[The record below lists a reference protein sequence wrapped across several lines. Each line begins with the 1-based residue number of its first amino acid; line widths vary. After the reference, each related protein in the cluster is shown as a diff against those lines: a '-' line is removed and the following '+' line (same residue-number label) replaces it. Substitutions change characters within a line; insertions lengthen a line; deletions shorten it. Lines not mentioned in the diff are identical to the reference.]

1 MAGPLSLQL
10 CGAQGVPGGRPGAR
24 ARHGA
29 HPLVRPTPP
38 PIVAPACLRRT
49 PTPLA
54 CRRPEGEPAPDGP
67 PARCPSLTTLAPAA
81 LTAQL
86 GAPPRSDDDVAS
98 SLAALRSALEGDAE
112 GTAALEELGV
122 AVARSRAEV
131 EVDDGMLHLAR
142 PADFGTPTRPAVTR
156 PSRIARRLTAVRRR
170 DRRAAAVALRGWSG
184 RAGPQLCAGVAR
196 LAVAA
201 ASLLLCDGGGPHQG
215 GAGRQRRAPRAP

>member
-1 MAGPLSLQL
+1 MLM
-10 CGAQGVPGGRPGAR
+10 GAR
-24 ARHGA
+24 MIIRIRTSGMKKAARASCLDPEKSALGRISPKKRMSKTDASNESSGDGGSAEPAAVRGA
-29 HPLVRPTPP
+29 GSAWRPPGRTSSPRSSPPGPIHPPSF
-38 PIVAPACLRRT
+38 VAPSPACAAP
-49 PTPLA
+49 PTPLPT
-54 CRRPEGEPAPDGP
+54 CCIRPEGEPAPDGP

-142 PADFGTPTRPAVTR
+142 PADFGTPTRPTVAR
-156 PSRIARRLTAVRRR
+156 PLRTARRLTAVRGR
-170 DRRAAAVALRGWSG
+170 D
-184 RAGPQLCAGVAR
+184 
-196 LAVAA
+196 
-201 ASLLLCDGGGPHQG
+201 
-215 GAGRQRRAPRAP
+215 